1 MQNLLELLHFT
12 SYGIGSDMLIR
23 REHLMELSSRIN
35 SRYLPWFDI
44 ADADLTGKKLVRLSL
59 FQISVGI
66 CFVLLNGTLN
76 RIMVVELQHPAWI
89 ISAMLALPLLLAP
102 LRMII
107 GYKSDNHRS
116 YLGFRRLP
124 YLWSGT
130 MGQFGGLAL
139 MPFVLILMTSGE
151 GNAGHLGFGL
161 CLFALLM
168 VGIGM
173 HMTQTAG
180 LSLATDLASDEN
192 RHRVVAV
199 LYLMLL
205 VGMLAGALLFAV
217 LLEPFSYFRL
227 IQVIQGSAVVV
238 AVLNIIAMWQ
248 MEKRRPE
255 ITRFEVPR
263 PKFRAIFSHLAT
275 TPGAMRL
282 FCVVALG
289 TLGFGMQEILLE
301 PYGAEVLLM
310 TVSQTTQLT
319 AIFSTGMLVALALSS
334 GFMGARGDPMKLAAT
349 GVLSGIFGFAGV
361 VIAGPTESII
371 IFVIGTFFIGLGN
384 GLFAVGTLSAVML
397 LTQSATAGLV
407 IGTWGAVQTTTLG
420 IAIFLGG
427 ALRDIVPFVLQPPF
441 KTYSLPGHFGYSFVY
456 HAEIA
461 LLFAALIAIGPLV
474 HRLGRNSIDPTK
486 VRLADFPT

>member
-1 MQNLLELLHFT
+1 
-12 SYGIGSDMLIR
+12 MLINR
-23 REHLMELSSRIN
+23 QQLMELSSRVN
-35 SRYLPWFDI
+35 SRYLPWLDI
-44 ADADLTGKKLVRLSL
+44 ADEKITGRKLVRLSL

-107 GYKSDNHRS
+107 GYRSDNHRS
-116 YLGFRRLP
+116 YLGYRRLP

-151 GNAGHLGFGL
+151 GNAAKLGFAMSL
-161 CLFALLM
+161 LALLM

-248 MEKRRPE
+248 MEKRRPDL
-255 ITRFEVPR
+255 TRFETPR
-263 PKFRAIFSHLAT
+263 PKFREMFYELSA
-275 TPGAMRL
+275 TPGAVRL
-282 FCVVALG
+282 FFVVALG
-289 TLGFGMQEILLE
+289 TFGFGMQEILLE

-334 GFMGARGDPMKLAAT
+334 GFMGGQGDPMRLAAAGAIA
-349 GVLSGIFGFAGV
+349 GVFGFAGV
-361 VIAGPTESII
+361 VIAGPTDSLV
-371 IFVIGTFFIGLGN
+371 IFIMGTFFIGLGN

-397 LTQSATAGLV
+397 LTHTATAGLV
-407 IGTWGAVQTTTLG
+407 IGTWGAIQTTTLG
-420 IAIFLGG
+420 LAIFFGG
-427 ALRDIVPFVLQPPF
+427 ALRDVAPIILQPF
-441 KTYSLPGHFGYSFVY
+441 FNESYSLPSHFGYSFVY
-456 HAEIA
+456 HTEIA

-474 HRLGRNSIDPTK
+474 NRLRRGTVDPTE
-486 VRLADFPT
+486 VRLVDFPT

>member
-1 MQNLLELLHFT
+1 
-12 SYGIGSDMLIR
+12 
-23 REHLMELSSRIN
+23 MELSSRIN
-35 SRYLPWFDI
+35 SRYLPWLDI
-44 ADADLTGKKLVRLSL
+44 ADETITGKKLLRLSL

-107 GYKSDNHRS
+107 GYRSDNHRS
-116 YLGFRRLP
+116 YLGYRRLP

-151 GNAGHLGFGL
+151 GSAANLGFVM
-161 CLFALLM
+161 CLLALLM
-168 VGIGM
+168 VGVGM

-248 MEKRRPE
+248 MEKRRPDL
-255 ITRFEVPR
+255 TRFETPR
-263 PKFRAIFSHLAT
+263 PKFRETFSELSA

-289 TLGFGMQEILLE
+289 TFGFGMQEILLE

-334 GFMGARGDPMKLAAT
+334 GFMGGQGDPMKLAAV
-349 GVLSGIFGFAGV
+349 GAIAGGFGFSGV
-361 VIAGPTESII
+361 VIAGPTDSLV
-371 IFVIGTFFIGLGN
+371 IFIMGTFFIGLGN

-397 LTQSATAGLV
+397 LTQTATAGLV
-407 IGTWGAVQTTTLG
+407 IGTWGAIQATTLG
-420 IAIFLGG
+420 FAIFFGG
-427 ALRDIVPFVLQPPF
+427 ALRDIAPIILQPF
-441 KTYSLPGHFGYSFVY
+441 FNQSYSLPSHFGYSFVY
-456 HAEIA
+456 HTEIA

-474 HRLGRNSIDPTK
+474 NRLRRGPLDPTK
-486 VRLADFPT
+486 VRLVDFPT

>member
-1 MQNLLELLHFT
+1 
-12 SYGIGSDMLIR
+12 MLINR
-23 REHLMELSSRIN
+23 QQLMELSSRVN
-35 SRYLPWFDI
+35 SRYLPWLDI
-44 ADADLTGKKLVRLSL
+44 ADEKITGRKLVRLSL

-107 GYKSDNHRS
+107 GYRSDNHRS
-116 YLGFRRLP
+116 YLGYRRLP

-151 GNAGHLGFGL
+151 GNAAKLGFAMSL
-161 CLFALLM
+161 LALLM

-248 MEKRRPE
+248 MGKASP
-255 ITRFEVPR
+255 
-263 PKFRAIFSHLAT
+263 
-275 TPGAMRL
+275 
-282 FCVVALG
+282 
-289 TLGFGMQEILLE
+289 
-301 PYGAEVLLM
+301 
-310 TVSQTTQLT
+310 
-319 AIFSTGMLVALALSS
+319 
-334 GFMGARGDPMKLAAT
+334 
-349 GVLSGIFGFAGV
+349 
-361 VIAGPTESII
+361 
-371 IFVIGTFFIGLGN
+371 
-384 GLFAVGTLSAVML
+384 
-397 LTQSATAGLV
+397 
-407 IGTWGAVQTTTLG
+407 
-420 IAIFLGG
+420 
-427 ALRDIVPFVLQPPF
+427 
-441 KTYSLPGHFGYSFVY
+441 
-456 HAEIA
+456 
-461 LLFAALIAIGPLV
+461 
-474 HRLGRNSIDPTK
+474 
-486 VRLADFPT
+486 

>member
-1 MQNLLELLHFT
+1 
-12 SYGIGSDMLIR
+12 
-23 REHLMELSSRIN
+23 MELSSRVN
-35 SRYLPWFDI
+35 SRYLPWLDI
-44 ADADLTGKKLVRLSL
+44 ADEKITGKKLVRLSL

-107 GYKSDNHRS
+107 GYRSDNHRS
-116 YLGFRRLP
+116 YLGYRRLP

-151 GNAGHLGFGL
+151 GNAANLGFAMSL
-161 CLFALLM
+161 LALLM

-248 MEKRRPE
+248 MEKRRPDL
-255 ITRFEVPR
+255 TRFETPR
-263 PKFRAIFSHLAT
+263 PKFREMFYELSA
-275 TPGAMRL
+275 TPGATRL
-282 FCVVALG
+282 FFVVALG
-289 TLGFGMQEILLE
+289 TFGFGMQEILLE

-334 GFMGARGDPMKLAAT
+334 GFMGGQGDPMKLAAVGAMA
-349 GVLSGIFGFAGV
+349 GVFGFAGV
-361 VIAGPTESII
+361 VIAGPTDSLV
-371 IFVIGTFFIGLGN
+371 IFIMGTFFIGLGN

-397 LTQSATAGLV
+397 LTQTATAGLV
-407 IGTWGAVQTTTLG
+407 IGTWGAIQTTTLG
-420 IAIFLGG
+420 LAIFFGG
-427 ALRDIVPFVLQPPF
+427 ALRDVSPIILQPF
-441 KTYSLPGHFGYSFVY
+441 FTQGYSLPSHFGYSFVY
-456 HAEIA
+456 HTEIA

-474 HRLGRNSIDPTK
+474 NRLRRGPVDPTE
-486 VRLADFPT
+486 VRLVDFPT